1 MRALAPPLALE
12 LGLDL
17 LGHLLPV
24 DVDLLH
30 VVDEPLD
37 RLLLVAPVEVFDPV
51 SLRKWKTLKLMVVI
65 GFEAKISSIV

>member
-1 MRALAPPLALE
+1 MRALAPPLALK

-51 SLRKWKTLKLMVVI
+51 SL
-65 GFEAKISSIV
+65 